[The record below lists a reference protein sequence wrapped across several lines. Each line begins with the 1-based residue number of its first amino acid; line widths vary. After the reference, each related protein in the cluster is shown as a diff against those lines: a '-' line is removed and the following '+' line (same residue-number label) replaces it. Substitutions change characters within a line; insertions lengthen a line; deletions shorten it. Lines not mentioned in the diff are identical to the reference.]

1 MEPNENGTHPGRGGH
16 SRREFLR
23 VSGTMAAASA
33 LASAGC
39 QPPQE
44 ATVPFHDMPES
55 LVDGLGR
62 ARFFATVLDGSP
74 VLVRTREGRPILVT
88 PNPKDASGRGTSRAP
103 PRGAHGPLRPG
114 PRAGAAVRAPRE
126 GRRRGELVVGGRG
139 RGGRAARGRARPGR
153 PADRAGDEPVAA
165 GGGRGDRGADG
176 PAARGVRADRVLR
189 RGPGVEGRPRRRPA
203 AAAAARQG
211 GPRRRLRRGVP
222 RPARGRPRGRLREAP
237 RARSD
242 RTAPA

>member
-1 MEPNENGTHPGRGGH
+1 MKPNENGTHPGRGGH

-88 PNPKDASGRGTSRAP
+88 PNPKDASGRGTSVRHHAALMDLYDPDRAQ
-103 PRGAHGPLRPG
+103 GPLSVRRGKGAVVASSWSAVGAEVVARLGAERDRVVLLTG
-114 PRAGAAVRAPRE
+114 PVTSPSLQAAVAEIAAQTGLRHVAYAPIE
-126 GRRRGELVVGGRG
+126 SSA
-139 RGGRAARGRARPGR
+139 AARASK
-153 PADRAGDEPVAA
+153 AA
-165 GGGRGDRGADG
+165 LGGGR
-176 PAARGVRADRVLR
+176 
-189 RGPGVEGRPRRRPA
+189 A

-211 GPRRRLRRGVP
+211 GPRGRLRRGVP

-237 RARSD
+237 RAR
-242 RTAPA
+242 RRGTAPA